1 MNRFREYG
9 TESIHTCRRP
19 GMLELF
25 VASDMSRRLIENSLE
40 FDDGATRKTKK
51 SVRRRRLRSVSAAA
65 LRGLAER
72 LEPSPS
78 A

>member
-1 MNRFREYG
+1 
-9 TESIHTCRRP
+9 
-19 GMLELF
+19 MLELF
-25 VASDMSRRLIENSLE
+25 AASDMARRLIESSLE
-40 FDDGATRKTKK
+40 FDGSATRKTKK
-51 SVRRRRLRSVSAAA
+51 RVRRRGLRSVSAAA

>member
-1 MNRFREYG
+1 MF
-9 TESIHTCRRP
+9 
-19 GMLELF
+19 ELF
-25 VASDMSRRLIENSLE
+25 VASDVARRVIENSLE
-40 FDDGATRKTKK
+40 FSDSATRKTKK
-51 SVRRRRLRSVSAAA
+51 RVRRRGLRSVSAGA

>member
-1 MNRFREYG
+1 MF
-9 TESIHTCRRP
+9 
-19 GMLELF
+19 ELF
-25 VASDMSRRLIENSLE
+25 LASDMARRLMENSLE
-40 FDDGATRKTKK
+40 FSDSGTRKTKK
-51 SVRRRRLRSVSAAA
+51 RGRRRGLRSVSAEA

>member
-1 MNRFREYG
+1 MF
-9 TESIHTCRRP
+9 
-19 GMLELF
+19 ELF
-25 VASDMSRRLIENSLE
+25 VASDVARRVIENSFE
-40 FDDGATRKTKK
+40 FGDRATRKTKK
-51 SVRRRRLRSVSAAA
+51 RVRRRGLRSVSAAA

>member
-1 MNRFREYG
+1 
-9 TESIHTCRRP
+9 
-19 GMLELF
+19 MLELF
-25 VASDMSRRLIENSLE
+25 AASDMARRLIENSLE
-40 FDDGATRKTKK
+40 FDGSATRKTKK
-51 SVRRRRLRSVSAAA
+51 RVRRRGLRSVSAAA

>member
-1 MNRFREYG
+1 MF
-9 TESIHTCRRP
+9 
-19 GMLELF
+19 ELF
-25 VASDMSRRLIENSLE
+25 VASDTARQLIGNSVKFNDAATQKIKKRMPRR
-40 FDDGATRKTKK
+40 G
-51 SVRRRRLRSVSAAA
+51 LRSVSAAA

>member
-1 MNRFREYG
+1 M
-9 TESIHTCRRP
+9 SD
-19 GMLELF
+19 LF
-25 VASDMSRRLIENSLE
+25 VASDLARRLIENSVELNT
-40 FDDGATRKTKK
+40 DSAARPAKK
-51 SVRRRRLRSVSAAA
+51 RMRRRRGLRSVSAAA

>member
-1 MNRFREYG
+1 MF
-9 TESIHTCRRP
+9 
-19 GMLELF
+19 ELF
-25 VASDMSRRLIENSLE
+25 VASDMARQRIGNSLE
-40 FDDGATRKTKK
+40 FNHPATQKTKK
-51 SVRRRRLRSVSAAA
+51 RMRRRGLRSVSAAA

>member
-1 MNRFREYG
+1 M
-9 TESIHTCRRP
+9 SD
-19 GMLELF
+19 LF
-25 VASDMSRRLIENSLE
+25 VASDLARRLIDNSLQL
-40 FDDGATRKTKK
+40 DTDSAARPAKSAAKK
-51 SVRRRRLRSVSAAA
+51 RMRRRRGLRSVSAAA

>member
-1 MNRFREYG
+1 MRLG
-9 TESIHTCRRP
+9 GL
-19 GMLELF
+19 GMSELF
-25 VASDMSRRLIENSLE
+25 VASDMARRLIENSLE
-40 FDDGATRKTKK
+40 FDESATKK
-51 SVRRRRLRSVSAAA
+51 AKKRVQRRGLRSVSAAA

>member
-1 MNRFREYG
+1 
-9 TESIHTCRRP
+9 
-19 GMLELF
+19 MLELF
-25 VASDMSRRLIENSLE
+25 AASDMARRLIENSLE
-40 FDDGATRKTKK
+40 FDGTATRKTKK
-51 SVRRRRLRSVSAAA
+51 RVRRRGLRSVSAAA

>member
-1 MNRFREYG
+1 
-9 TESIHTCRRP
+9 
-19 GMLELF
+19 MLELF
-25 VASDMSRRLIENSLE
+25 VASDMARRLIENSLE
-40 FDDGATRKTKK
+40 FDDSATRKTKK
-51 SVRRRRLRSVSAAA
+51 RVRRRGLRSVSAAA

>member
-1 MNRFREYG
+1 MF
-9 TESIHTCRRP
+9 
-19 GMLELF
+19 ELF
-25 VASDMSRRLIENSLE
+25 VASDTARRLIGNSLE
-40 FDDGATRKTKK
+40 LSDSAARQTKRRM
-51 SVRRRRLRSVSAAA
+51 RRRSLRSVSAAA

>member
-1 MNRFREYG
+1 
-9 TESIHTCRRP
+9 
-19 GMLELF
+19 MLELF
-25 VASDMSRRLIENSLE
+25 VASDMARRLIENSLE
-40 FDDGATRKTKK
+40 FDASAVRKTKK
-51 SVRRRRLRSVSAAA
+51 RVRRRGLRSVSAAA

>member
-1 MNRFREYG
+1 
-9 TESIHTCRRP
+9 
-19 GMLELF
+19 MLELF
-25 VASDMSRRLIENSLE
+25 VASDMARQLIENSLE
-40 FDDGATRKTKK
+40 FDERATRKPKK
-51 SVRRRRLRSVSAAA
+51 RVRRRGLRSVSAAA

>member
-1 MNRFREYG
+1 M
-9 TESIHTCRRP
+9 
-19 GMLELF
+19 
-25 VASDMSRRLIENSLE
+25 ARRLIENSLE
-40 FDDGATRKTKK
+40 FDESATKK
-51 SVRRRRLRSVSAAA
+51 AKKRVQRRGLRSVSAAA

>member
-1 MNRFREYG
+1 
-9 TESIHTCRRP
+9 
-19 GMLELF
+19 MLELF
-25 VASDMSRRLIENSLE
+25 VASDVSRRLIENSLE
-40 FDDGATRKTKK
+40 FDDRATRKTKK
-51 SVRRRRLRSVSAAA
+51 RVRRRGLRSVSAAA

>member
-1 MNRFREYG
+1 
-9 TESIHTCRRP
+9 
-19 GMLELF
+19 MLELF
-25 VASDMSRRLIENSLE
+25 AVSDMARRLIENSLE
-40 FDDGATRKTKK
+40 FDGSATRKTKK
-51 SVRRRRLRSVSAAA
+51 RVRRRGLRSVSAAA

>member
-1 MNRFREYG
+1 MF
-9 TESIHTCRRP
+9 
-19 GMLELF
+19 ELF
-25 VASDMSRRLIENSLE
+25 VASDTARRLIGNSVELN
-40 FDDGATRKTKK
+40 DSAAQQTKK
-51 SVRRRRLRSVSAAA
+51 QKRVRRRGLRSVSATA

>member
-1 MNRFREYG
+1 MF
-9 TESIHTCRRP
+9 
-19 GMLELF
+19 ELF
-25 VASDMSRRLIENSLE
+25 VASDTARQLIGNSLE
-40 FDDGATRKTKK
+40 SNDTATQKTKK
-51 SVRRRRLRSVSAAA
+51 RKRRRGLRSVSAAA

>member
-1 MNRFREYG
+1 MF
-9 TESIHTCRRP
+9 
-19 GMLELF
+19 ELF
-25 VASDMSRRLIENSLE
+25 VGSDAARRLIGNSLE
-40 FDDGATRKTKK
+40 FKDSPTQKTEKR
-51 SVRRRRLRSVSAAA
+51 VRRRGLRSVSATA

>member
-1 MNRFREYG
+1 
-9 TESIHTCRRP
+9 
-19 GMLELF
+19 MLELF
-25 VASDMSRRLIENSLE
+25 AASDMARRLIENSLE
-40 FDDGATRKTKK
+40 FDCSATRKTKK
-51 SVRRRRLRSVSAAA
+51 RVRRRGLRSVSAAA